1 MDENLP
7 IKLLVLLAVH
17 YSNSTQKTDEYFPKI
32 FLFFAFRLL
41 RDNPLNKLSKV
52 PPVIFQIHRRKEQ
65 AYIKKD
71 YEALL
76 GFWL

>member
-17 YSNSTQKTDEYFPKI
+17 YFNSAQKIDEYFPKI

-52 PPVIFQIHRRKEQ
+52 PPVF
-65 AYIKKD
+65 
-71 YEALL
+71 
-76 GFWL
+76 F